1 MDDATDT
8 AEVVGRRSTILA
20 IVIAVVVVVAL
31 VSFAVSQTMSSSS
44 ERSDGAEADNGALV
58 EASAEDVPGR
68 PSCLVGSVEAE
79 KMVAPDAPLKDVALP
94 CLGSP
99 NQGDINMAQ
108 AFAGKPTV
116 LNVWAWNCAPCR
128 NELPLLQQWAAEN
141 PDVNLA
147 TVQAATSAGRGAA
160 MLNDLDVSLYSYQ
173 DTDDRVGPALA
184 LPRVVP
190 ITVIF
195 YPDGRVAKM
204 HPGEFTSLDEI
215 TATVRGALA

>member
-1 MDDATDT
+1 MDEATDT
-8 AEVVGRRSTILA
+8 AAEVERRSTILA

-31 VSFAVSQTMSSSS
+31 VAFALTQTLSSSS
-44 ERSDGAEADNGALV
+44 DSTEAVDGDLAAAT
-58 EASAEDVPGR
+58 EDVPPR
-68 PSCLVGSVEAE
+68 PACPVAPVEAANL
-79 KMVAPDAPLKDVALP
+79 VAPDAPLKDVELP
-94 CLGSP
+94 CLGAP
-99 NQGDINMAQ
+99 KQGQINMAQ

-128 NELPLLQQWAAEN
+128 NELPLLEQWAVEN
-141 PDVNLA
+141 PDVNMV

-160 MLNDLDVSLYSYQ
+160 MMNDLGVGLSSYQ
-173 DTDDRVGPALA
+173 DTNDVVGPALE

-204 HPGEFTSLDEI
+204 HPGEFTSVDEI
-215 TATVRGALA
+215 STTVRGALA